1 MSAKT
6 PRYALDERQRFVID
20 EYNWARSFQNFL
32 PGIAGKWGIP
42 TWCYY
47 VSRHQGICSMGVNDK
62 NHQILEFLS
71 FNKAVA
77 QVGRVGYRT
86 FLRVDGGEV
95 YEPFGKV
102 RDPQVHQQ
110 MIVSSG
116 ELEIREVHDGLG
128 LEIRVVYFALVGT
141 RVPALVRQVSVR
153 NVGDTARDIE
163 LLDGLPHV
171 FPAGVDQEI
180 IHVIPRHIEGMIE
193 VAEHRGVPLM
203 RLKQTPGDVEQVSR
217 IEGGNFYAAFA
228 DGAPVDDLL
237 VDPAVVFGQAENY
250 DVAWS
255 FEDATLADLRARRQ
269 IRRNR
274 TPCAMVP
281 RALRLEPGA
290 ATEICAYLG
299 YVPRDKDLDPFLD
312 AASDPSFAP
321 AKRAEQ
327 ERLLASI
334 KDVCLTVTDDPTFDE
349 YCQQTFLDNVIRG
362 GMPLSFDTADGP
374 SAFYLYSRQ
383 NGDLE
388 RDYHYFVVDPTYLS
402 QGTGHYRSVLQ
413 NRRMDTWFF
422 PEIEDF
428 NVRMF
433 TSLTQLDSYS
443 PLEVLQTSY
452 AVEDREG
459 LDTWLADLAP
469 DLGAR
474 RTLAA
479 ALDGPFTPGEFV
491 MKVEDLTLLG
501 DRDREALV
509 RDLLRFCTENEVG
522 GRLHLG
528 FWIDHWSYN
537 LDTLEVALA
546 VYPER
551 LEELLLHRRDYTF
564 FDNPDQVRPRHE
576 KHVLD
581 RGRVRQYD
589 AVVTD
594 PDKEA
599 QIAARTELPNRVR
612 TGGGAGEVYRTHL
625 LGKLLVLVA
634 NRAGTLDPANV
645 GIEMEGNKP
654 GWNDSMSAVAG
665 IFGSSVGQAMELNR
679 MCGFL
684 EKAFSSIGLPGGAEV
699 ALFEELVELM
709 DGLAGALRERL
720 TSTEPDRRFR
730 FWDRSHTLKEAYR
743 DRVRMGLSGREEEV
757 SVSRIRSFLAQV
769 IRLFGELEQ
778 PANRHLMFDDS
789 GVPYMYLSYDVPG
802 YEELLDD
809 QGQPRLSHQGYPR
822 VRPTHFERR
831 PIKLFLEGPVHYLRT
846 YPFRKEA
853 VYEPVKCS
861 DIWDR
866 ELRMYK
872 VCESLADETF
882 EIGRVHAWGAGWIEN
897 ESNYTHM
904 SYKYLLELLR
914 SGLVEEF
921 WEDARTGLM
930 PFLDPAVYGR
940 SPLENVSFVVSSAFA
955 DPSMHGQGLQPRL
968 SGVTNEMLHIWTLM
982 MAGEQPLTLRGG
994 QLGLRLQPNLPDW
1007 LFTSSRRT
1015 VRWQLSEEQHRE
1027 VEIPGDSVAFLL
1039 FGRCLVVYRNPER
1052 CSTWE
1057 REMEV
1062 QRYHLHHADGSTETV
1077 EGPSLG
1083 PDDALAV
1090 REGRIPRMD
1099 VDLGADFSYSETLD
1113 NA

>member
-1 MSAKT
+1 MTSKS
-6 PRYALDERQRFVID
+6 PRYTLDEGQRFVID

-86 FLRVDGGEV
+86 FLRADGGEV
-95 YEPFGKV
+95 YEPFRKV
-102 RDPQVHQQ
+102 RDPRIRQR

-116 ELEIREVHDGLG
+116 ELEIREVHEGLG
-128 LEIRVVYFALVGT
+128 LEIQVVYFALVGT
-141 RVPALVRQVSVR
+141 RVPALVRQVRIR
-153 NVGDTARDIE
+153 NVGDQARDLE

-193 VAEHRGVPLM
+193 VAEHRAVPLM

-217 IEGGNFYAAFA
+217 IEGGNFYTGFV
-228 DGAPVDDLL
+228 DGAQVTDLV

-250 DVAWS
+250 DVAWA
-255 FEDATLADLRARRQ
+255 FEDSPLAQLRARAQ

-274 TPCAMVP
+274 TPCAFVP
-281 RALRLEPGA
+281 HAIRLAPGEE
-290 ATEICAYLG
+290 TSICAYLG
-299 YVPRDKDLDPFLD
+299 YVPRDTDLDPLLD
-312 AASDPSFAP
+312 AAADPAFAP
-321 AKRAEQ
+321 AKRGEQ
-327 ERLLASI
+327 ARLLGQI
-334 KDVCLTVTDDPTFDE
+334 KDVCLTVTADPTFDE

-413 NRRMDTWFF
+413 NRRCDTWFF

-428 NVRMF
+428 NVRLF

-443 PLEVLQTSY
+443 PLEVLQSTY
-452 AVEDREG
+452 AVKDRDG
-459 LDTWLADLAP
+459 IDVWLAELAP
-469 DLGAR
+469 DADAR
-474 RTLAA
+474 A
-479 ALDGPFTPGEFV
+479 ALTTAVVGSFAPGEFV
-491 MKVEDLTLLG
+491 MKLEDLGLLG

-509 RDLLRFCTENEVG
+509 RDLLGYCSENEVG

-528 FWIDHWSYN
+528 FWVDHWSYN
-537 LDTLEVALA
+537 LDTLEVVLM

-551 LEELLLHRRDYTF
+551 LGELLLERLDYTF
-564 FDNPDQVRPRHE
+564 FDNPDQVRTRE
-576 KHVLD
+576 QKHVFH

-594 PDKEA
+594 EEKLA
-599 QIAARTELPNRVR
+599 QIAARAELSNRVR
-612 TGGGAGEVYRTHL
+612 GGHGDGEVYRTHL

-634 NRAGTLDPANV
+634 NRAATLDPDNV
-645 GIEMEGNKP
+645 GVEMEANKP

-665 IFGSSVGQAMELNR
+665 IFGSSVGQAFELER
-679 MCGFL
+679 MSRFL
-684 EKAFSSIGLPGGAEV
+684 LDALGRAGLTDEDEV
-699 ALFEELVELM
+699 ALFEELAELIG
-709 DGLAGALRERL
+709 GLANALEQRL
-720 TSTEPDRRFR
+720 ASTAEDRRFAY
-730 FWDRSHTLKEAYR
+730 WNKSHDLKEAYR
-743 DRVRMGLSGREEEV
+743 ARVRMGVSGRDV
-757 SVSRIRSFLAQV
+757 PIPVGSIRAFLSRVVA
-769 IRLFGELEQ
+769 LFDELYEPQ
-778 PANRHLMFDDS
+778 NRARAFHES
-789 GVPYMYLSYDVPG
+789 GVPYMYLSYDVPEF
-802 YEELLDD
+802 EELLDGD
-809 QGQPRLSHQGYPR
+809 GQPQLSHQGYPL
-822 VRPTHFERR
+822 VRPTRFERR
-831 PIKLFLEGPVHYLRT
+831 PLKLFLEGPVHYLRAH
-846 YPFRKEA
+846 PERRDE
-853 VYEPVKCS
+853 VYGPVKQS

-866 ELRMYK
+866 PLSMYK

-904 SYKYLLELLR
+904 SYKYLLELIR

-921 WEDARTGLM
+921 WADARTGLM
-930 PFLDPAVYGR
+930 SFLDPEVYGR

-968 SGVTNEMLHIWTLM
+968 SGVTNEMLHIWVLM
-982 MAGEQPLTLRGG
+982 MAGERPLFLDDDG
-994 QLGLRLQPNLPDW
+994 QLGIRLAPSLPDW
-1007 LFTSSRRT
+1007 LFTDAPRT
-1015 VRWQLSEEQHRE
+1015 VRWQLTGTEHRE
-1027 VEIPGDSVAFLL
+1027 LEIGANSLAFLL
-1039 FGRCLVVYRNPER
+1039 FGRCLVTYHNPSR
-1052 CSTWE
+1052 LPTWDSAC
-1057 REMEV
+1057 RIL
-1062 QRYHLHHADGSTETV
+1062 RYHLTHDDGRAETV
-1077 EGPSLG
+1077 EGDTLG
-1083 PDDALAV
+1083 AAQAQAV
-1090 REGRIPRMD
+1090 REGRIPRID
-1099 VDLGADFSYSETLD
+1099 VVLG
-1113 NA
+1113 

>member
-6 PRYALDERQRFVID
+6 PRFSLDEQQRFVID

-95 YEPFGKV
+95 YEPFCKV
-102 RDPQVHQQ
+102 RDPQVRQQ

-116 ELEIREVHDGLG
+116 ELEIREVHEGLG

-141 RVPALVRQVSVR
+141 RVPALVRQVRIANRS
-153 NVGDTARDIE
+153 DAPRDLE

-193 VAEHRGVPLM
+193 VADHRDVPLM

-217 IEGGNFYAAFA
+217 IEGGNFYAAFV
-228 DGAPVDDLL
+228 DDAPVRDLL

-250 DVAWS
+250 DVAWA
-255 FEDATLADLRARRQ
+255 FEDSSLEQLRASAQ

-274 TPCAMVP
+274 TPCAFVP
-281 RALRLEPGA
+281 HALRLAPGQE
-290 ATEICAYLG
+290 TSICAYLG
-299 YVPRDKDLDPFLD
+299 YVPRDADLDPFLD
-312 AASDPSFAP
+312 AAADPSFAP
-321 AKRAEQ
+321 SKRDEQ
-327 ERLLASI
+327 ARVLGEI
-334 KDVCLTVTDDPTFDE
+334 KDVCLTVTANPTFDE

-362 GMPLSFDTADGP
+362 GMPLSFDTSDGP
-374 SAFYLYSRQ
+374 GAFYLYSRQ

-413 NRRMDTWFF
+413 NRRCDTWFF

-428 NVRMF
+428 NVRLF

-443 PLEVLQTSY
+443 PLEVLQTRYSV
-452 AVEDREG
+452 ADRAG
-459 LDTWLADLAP
+459 LDAWLADLAP
-469 DLGAR
+469 ADEPRQALE
-474 RTLAA
+474 A
-479 ALDGPFTPGEFV
+479 ALAGPFTPGEFV
-491 MKVEDLTLLG
+491 MRVEDLGLLG

-509 RDLLRFCTENEVG
+509 RDLLRFCSENEVG

-537 LDTLEVALA
+537 LDTLEVVLM

-551 LEELLLHRRDYTF
+551 LEELLLRRLDYTF

-576 KHVLD
+576 KHVFH
-581 RGRVRQYD
+581 RSRVRQYD

-594 PDKEA
+594 PEKEA

-612 TGGGAGEVYRTHL
+612 TAGGDGEVYRTHL

-634 NRAGTLDPANV
+634 NRVATLDPDNV
-645 GIEMEGNKP
+645 GIEMEANKP

-679 MCGFL
+679 MCAFL
-684 EKAFSSIGLPGGAEV
+684 ERTFASIGLPGHSEV
-699 ALFEELVELM
+699 ALFEELA
-709 DGLAGALRERL
+709 GLIEGLSQALRRRL
-720 TSTEPDRRFR
+720 TSKEPDRRFR
-730 FWDRSHTLKEAYR
+730 FWDESHTLKEAYR
-743 DRVRMGLSGREEEV
+743 AGTRMGLSGSEV
-757 SVSRIRSFLAQV
+757 QVPISRIRSFLGLV
-769 IRLFGELEQ
+769 NRLFQELEQ
-778 PANRHLMFDDS
+778 PGNRHLAFHDS
-789 GVPYMYLSYDVPG
+789 GVPYMYLSYDVPE
-802 YEELLDD
+802 YEDLRDP
-809 QGQPRLSHQGYPR
+809 QGQPRLSHQGYPLF
-822 VRPTHFERR
+822 RPTRFERR
-831 PIKLFLEGPVHYLRT
+831 PLKLFLEGPVHYLRT
-846 YPFRKEA
+846 YPFRRDE
-853 VYEPVKCS
+853 VYGPVKQS

-866 ELRMYK
+866 ELQMYK

-914 SGLVEEF
+914 SGLAEEF
-921 WEDARTGLM
+921 WNDARTGLM

-968 SGVTNEMLHIWTLM
+968 SGVTTEMLHIWVLM
-982 MAGEQPLTLRGG
+982 MAGESPLALSRGE
-994 QLGLRLQPNLPDW
+994 LALRLQPTLPDW
-1007 LFTSSRRT
+1007 LFTTAPRT
-1015 VRWQLSEEQHRE
+1015 VRWQVSEDECRE
-1027 VEIPGDSVAFLL
+1027 LEISADSVAFLL
-1039 FGRCLVVYRNPER
+1039 FGSCLVVYRNPER
-1052 CSTWE
+1052 FSTWD

-1062 QRYHLHHADGSTETV
+1062 LRYRLTHTDGSTETV
-1077 EGPSLG
+1077 EGTTLG
-1083 PDDALAV
+1083 PDLALAV

-1099 VDLGADFSYSETLD
+1099 VDLGTEPSYSADVENL
-1113 NA
+1113 